1 MMNHKIPDLYSEAI
15 LADII
20 ETCAEGTYVGKY
32 DRAKYD
38 PSIDVHAQPIW
49 RIRFF
54 ENTVN
59 ENTAAESII
68 SDTDMAEEMPDYY
81 TPKRVNQAIYPD
93 FISRTRILYP
103 DGRPNFT
110 FVWDNRK
117 NYTYKYAL

>member
-54 ENTVN
+54 ENV
-59 ENTAAESII
+59 ENVGENSAVL
-68 SDTDMAEEMPDYY
+68 
-81 TPKRVNQAIYPD
+81 R
-93 FISRTRILYP
+93 RTRILYP
-103 DGRPNFT
+103 DSRSNFK

-117 NYTYKYAL
+117 NYTYKYSL